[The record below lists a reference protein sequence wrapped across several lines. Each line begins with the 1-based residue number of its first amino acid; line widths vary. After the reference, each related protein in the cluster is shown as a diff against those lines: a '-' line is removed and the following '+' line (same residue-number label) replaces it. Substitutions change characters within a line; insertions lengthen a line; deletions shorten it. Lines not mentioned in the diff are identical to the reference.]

1 MMLPIGSE
9 MSGGMRTLVIT
20 QVQDLPPRPHASVD
34 VADPMWKVVD
44 AMKSKRRGAV
54 LVEENGALV
63 GIFTERDL
71 VSRLDHDDA
80 LWSHVLVKD
89 VMTPHPTVVRPYES
103 VAEAMRLLMQGKR
116 RHLPIVDDKGK
127 VLGLLSIRDI
137 LSYVASKFPEEMVN
151 LPPAPD
157 HES

>member
-1 MMLPIGSE
+1 MMMPVGPE
-9 MSGGMRTLVIT
+9 MSGGMRTLMVT
-20 QVQDLPPRPHASVD
+20 QVHDLPPRAFATVD
-34 VADPMWKVVD
+34 VGDPMWKVVE
-44 AMKSKRRGAV
+44 AMKNKNRGAV
-54 LVEENGALV
+54 CVEESGGLV

-127 VLGLLSIRDI
+127 ILGLLSIRDI
-137 LSYVASKFPEEMVN
+137 LSYVASRFPEDMMN

>member
-1 MMLPIGSE
+1 MMIPVGPE
-9 MSGGMRTLVIT
+9 MSGGMRTLMIT
-20 QVQDLPPRPHASVD
+20 QVQDLPPRAHASVD
-34 VADPMWKVVD
+34 VGDPMWKVVE
-44 AMKSKRRGAV
+44 AMKSKNRGAV
-54 LVEENGALV
+54 LVEENGSLV

-103 VAEAMRLLMQGKR
+103 VAEAMRLLVQGRR

-137 LSYVASKFPEEMVN
+137 LAYVASRFPEDMMN
-151 LPPAPD
+151 LPPTPD

>member
-1 MMLPIGSE
+1 MMMPVGPE
-9 MSGGMRTLVIT
+9 MSGGMRTLMVT
-20 QVQDLPPRPHASVD
+20 QVQDLPPRAFATVD
-34 VADPMWKVVD
+34 VGDPMWKVVE
-44 AMKSKRRGAV
+44 AMKNKNRGAV
-54 LVEENGALV
+54 CVEESGGLV

-127 VLGLLSIRDI
+127 ILGLLSIRDI
-137 LSYVASKFPEEMVN
+137 LSYVASRFPEDMMN